1 MNINDL
7 IEQELKKNKP
17 ISAFVIDVMRE
28 AIMRGFFQ
36 QGRILRQV
44 EMASLFEVSHIPIRE
59 ALRQLEAEGFVQK
72 IPELLSNLV
81 YGVSSGVPVWL
92 IFIPNAVFEN
102 DAFDNFAD
110 KIETL
115 DTLPPLFS

>member
-1 MNINDL
+1 MPDKSKI
-7 IEQELKKNKP
+7 QGKKRHSN
-17 ISAFVIDVMRE
+17 
-28 AIMRGFFQ
+28 
-36 QGRILRQV
+36 LRSV
-44 EMASLFEVSHIPIRE
+44 KLL
-59 ALRQLEAEGFVQK
+59 LRML
-72 IPELLSNLV
+72 ELLSNLV

-110 KIETL
+110 KIEPL